1 MEGLMSLDYATRL
14 LMAAIH
20 ANNTPSVGESHCRHY
35 PEYVECREGADDIL
49 GTDAGREIR
58 RLLNGQPTDEDQERA
73 YVTRLVNVGV
83 EALHEWKKRR
93 S

>member
-1 MEGLMSLDYATRL
+1 VSLDHATRL

-49 GTDAGREIR
+49 ETPEGQEIR
-58 RLLNGQPTDEDQERA
+58 RLLNGKPTDADQERA
-73 YVTRLVNVGV
+73 LADRLVNVAV
-83 EALHEWKKRR
+83 ETLYEWKKGR